1 MKNIMLIFVLFFCM
15 QGLSAQSNSQKVS
28 KDVVKNVVLI
38 NKSPWEV
45 LMTRNGDILA
55 KLKDIPDYLKGF
67 EENPNAPVVDNL
79 SYPETIVKSTPVTIS
94 ELRSNPRDVAIP
106 GENEMKRP
114 DTPDFEDTRLEV
126 VFNLGSAL
134 LTSNQIN
141 FLNSIS
147 SRLIADKSL
156 KFNLF
161 GFNSEPEYRFYI
173 LSKRRMDAVLSYLKV
188 KGVDIDKQIIVNS
201 SIKGKNN
208 KIVFAQAR

>member
-1 MKNIMLIFVLFFCM
+1 MKNIMLIFVLFFCILS
-15 QGLSAQSNSQKVS
+15 LSAQSNSQKVS

-38 NKSPWEV
+38 NKNPWEV

-55 KLKDIPDYLKGF
+55 KLKDIPDYLKGV
-67 EENPNAPVVDNL
+67 EDNPDAPVADNL
-79 SYPETIVKSTPVTIS
+79 SYPKTIVKSTPVTVS
-94 ELRSNPRDVAIP
+94 EPKINDEVLL
-106 GENEMKRP
+106 NEMDRP
-114 DTPDFEDTRLEV
+114 DTPDFEDTKLEV

-134 LTSNQIN
+134 LTSKQIN
-141 FLNSIS
+141 LLNSIS

-188 KGVDIDKQIIVNS
+188 KGVDIDNQIIVNS
-201 SIKGKNN
+201 SVKGKNN
-208 KIVFAQAR
+208 KIVFAQAE

>member
-15 QGLSAQSNSQKVS
+15 QSLSAQSNSQKVS

-38 NKSPWEV
+38 NKNPWEV

-55 KLKDIPDYLKGF
+55 KLKDIPDYLKGV
-67 EENPNAPVVDNL
+67 EENPNEPVVDNP
-79 SYPETIVKSTPVTIS
+79 SYPKTIVKSTPVTVS
-94 ELRSNPRDVAIP
+94 EPQINDEVLL
-106 GENEMKRP
+106 NEMNRP
-114 DTPDFEDTRLEV
+114 DTPDFKDTKLEV

-134 LTSNQIN
+134 LTSKQIN
-141 FLNSIS
+141 LLNSIS

-156 KFNLF
+156 RFNLF

-188 KGVDIDKQIIVNS
+188 KGVDIDNQIIVNS
-201 SIKGKNN
+201 SVKGKNN
-208 KIVFAQAR
+208 KIVFAQAE

>member
-1 MKNIMLIFVLFFCM
+1 MKNIMLIFVLFFCVLS
-15 QGLSAQSNSQKVS
+15 LSAQSNSQKVS

-38 NKSPWEV
+38 NKNPWEV
-45 LMTRNGDILA
+45 LMTKNGDILA
-55 KLKDIPDYLKGF
+55 KLKDIPDYLKGV
-67 EENPNAPVVDNL
+67 EENPIAPVAANPL
-79 SYPETIVKSTPVTIS
+79 YTETIVKSTLVTVS
-94 ELRSNPRDVAIP
+94 KPNSNDVAVLK
-106 GENEMKRP
+106 ENKINRP
-114 DTPDFEDTRLEV
+114 DTPDIKDARLEV

-141 FLNSIS
+141 LLNSIS

-188 KGVDIDKQIIVNS
+188 KGVDIDNQIIINS
-201 SIKGKNN
+201 SVKGKNN
-208 KIVFAQAR
+208 KIVFAKAR